1 MKQYLVMAQAKDDN
15 INIEFIGAH
24 NTLEG
29 AQAERDRCIEGD
41 DKHNPCE
48 YFIEKKD
55 TPDYTFNDLFEEET
69 YDAFGVNTKNS
80 FNTPPKESK

>member
-24 NTLEG
+24 KTLEQ

-41 DKHNPCE
+41 DKHDPSY
-48 YFIEKKD
+48 YFIEEKD
-55 TPDYTFNDLFEEET
+55 TPDFTFNDLFQ
-69 YDAFGVNTKNS
+69 G
-80 FNTPPKESK
+80 ESK

>member
-41 DKHNPCE
+41 DKHDPSY
-48 YFIEKKD
+48 YFIEEKD
-55 TPDYTFNDLFEEET
+55 TPDFTFNDLFQ
-69 YDAFGVNTKNS
+69 G
-80 FNTPPKESK
+80 ESK

>member
-24 NTLEG
+24 TTLEQ

-48 YFIEKKD
+48 YFIEEKD
-55 TPDYTFNDLFEEET
+55 TPDFTFNDLFQ
-69 YDAFGVNTKNS
+69 G
-80 FNTPPKESK
+80 ESK

>member
-1 MKQYLVMAQAKDDN
+1 MKQYLVLAQAKDDN

-24 NTLEG
+24 DTLEG

-48 YFIEKKD
+48 YFIE
-55 TPDYTFNDLFEEET
+55 ET
-69 YDAFGVNTKNS
+69 V
-80 FNTPPKESK
+80 

>member
-24 NTLEG
+24 DTLEG

-48 YFIEKKD
+48 YFIKEQE
-55 TPDYTFNDLFEEET
+55 TIDYTFNYLFV
-69 YDAFGVNTKNS
+69 G
-80 FNTPPKESK
+80 ESK